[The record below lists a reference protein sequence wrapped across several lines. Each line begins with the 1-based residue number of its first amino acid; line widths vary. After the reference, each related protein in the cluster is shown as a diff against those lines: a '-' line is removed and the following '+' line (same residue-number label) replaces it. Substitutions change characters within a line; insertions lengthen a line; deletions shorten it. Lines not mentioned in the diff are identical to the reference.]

1 MVDTVSILLAGSCGT
16 LECLFQHEH
25 VRREM
30 KYVCVTCRFP
40 NLRIQVQRLEDHIEI
55 VFLWGS
61 RYPMLCCEL
70 NLLESAD
77 TI

>member
-1 MVDTVSILLAGSCGT
+1 MYVLHVDV
-16 LECLFQHEH
+16 Q
-25 VRREM
+25 
-30 KYVCVTCRFP
+30 K
-40 NLRIQVQRLEDHIEI
+40 RIQVQRLEDHIEI